1 MHCGCDKGENMA
13 RAGLGRLLLSSLPAY
28 RLRLGDLVVLKAV
41 QAIALLLLPT
51 INGAMI
57 DHGVLARD
65 VGYIKVSGSVM
76 VAVTVVQ
83 VCALL
88 GAIRLATFVGV
99 AVARDLRERVFT
111 GVLRFAPQTVAEY
124 GVPGLTAPTLLE
136 DRLGARS
143 GHPVVLRQRGPW
155 PADPRG
161 GETHRSTVGGAVRA
175 AVVVRTVAAPRR
187 SPC

>member
-1 MHCGCDKGENMA
+1 MA

-28 RLRLGDLVVLKAV
+28 RLRLGGLVVLQAV

-124 GVPGLTAPTLLE
+124 GVPGLTARTVNDVQQLQAFLITALSTL
-136 DRLGARS
+136 
-143 GHPVVLRQRGPW
+143 VVAQIVG
-155 PADPRG
+155 
-161 GETHRSTVGGAVRA
+161 GGAVARWRWRWP
-175 AVVVRTVAAPRR
+175 RTFR
-187 SPC
+187 SPSC